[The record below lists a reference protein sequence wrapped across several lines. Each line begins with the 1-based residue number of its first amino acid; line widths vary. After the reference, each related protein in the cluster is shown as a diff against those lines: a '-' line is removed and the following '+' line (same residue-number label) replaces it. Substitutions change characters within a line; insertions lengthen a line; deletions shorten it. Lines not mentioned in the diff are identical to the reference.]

1 MDFII
6 ESLYFITINVKD
18 GEGRKGTR
26 YRQRMKNAKLLDAYL
41 KQLCIQET
49 NKQDENW
56 II

>member
-18 GEGRKGTR
+18 GEGRKGTC

-49 NKQDENW
+49 NKQDEN
-56 II
+56 